1 MNEDNEVREENS
13 SDTQKGSSPPERSET
28 VDKEVSENNSENTV
42 SEKMDNNESSDSFT
56 SEKPDTSDS
65 SDTASA
71 VDKIIDAIKKE
82 LDSRTETE
90 ADSADIETS
99 GITDTDSEAAE
110 TGNNETDTEENSS
123 EVTHTGK
130 TRVKVYDSY
139 DPFDDEED
147 EEISVY
153 TIASASDLPPY
164 EATIVN
170 RLDNI
175 LTCAIITACCALL
188 ILFHTLK
195 RE

>member
-13 SDTQKGSSPPERSET
+13 SDSQKDSSPPERSEA
-28 VDKEVSENNSENTV
+28 DEKEVSERDTEDSV
-42 SEKMDNNESSDSFT
+42 SEKMDNNESSDSST

-65 SDTASA
+65 SDTVSA
-71 VDKIIDAIKKE
+71 VDEIIDAIKKE
-82 LDSRTETE
+82 LDSRAETE
-90 ADSADIETS
+90 ADSVDIETS

-110 TGNNETDTEENSS
+110 TGNNKTDTEENSS

-130 TRVKVYDSY
+130 TRVKVYDLL
-139 DPFDDEED
+139 DDEED
-147 EEISVY
+147 EEISAY

>member
-13 SDTQKGSSPPERSET
+13 SDTQKGSSPPERSKT
-28 VDKEVSENNSENTV
+28 VDKEVSEKDSENAV
-42 SEKMDNNESSDSFT
+42 SEKIDNNESSDSFT
-56 SEKPDTSDS
+56 FEKPDTSDS

-71 VDKIIDAIKKE
+71 VDEIIDAIKKE
-82 LDSRTETE
+82 LDSRAETE
-90 ADSADIETS
+90 ANSADTETS

-110 TGNNETDTEENSS
+110 TGNKETDTEENYS

-130 TRVKVYDSY
+130 TRAKVYDSL
-139 DPFDDEED
+139 DDEED
-147 EEISVY
+147 EEVSVY
-153 TIASASDLPPY
+153 MIASASDLPPY

>member
-13 SDTQKGSSPPERSET
+13 SDTQKGSSSPERSEA
-28 VDKEVSENNSENTV
+28 VDKEVSEKDSENTV
-42 SEKMDNNESSDSFT
+42 SEKMDNKESSDSFT

-71 VDKIIDAIKKE
+71 VNEIIDAIKKE
-82 LDSRTETE
+82 LDSRAETE
-90 ADSADIETS
+90 ADSVDIETS

-110 TGNNETDTEENSS
+110 TGNKETDTEENYS

-130 TRVKVYDSY
+130 TRAKVYDSL
-139 DPFDDEED
+139 DDEEE

-153 TIASASDLPPY
+153 TIASAFDLSPY

>member
-1 MNEDNEVREENS
+1 M
-13 SDTQKGSSPPERSET
+13 SEA
-28 VDKEVSENNSENTV
+28 VDKEVSEKDSENTV

-71 VDKIIDAIKKE
+71 VDEIIDAIKKE
-82 LDSRTETE
+82 LDSRAETE
-90 ADSADIETS
+90 ADSADTETS
-99 GITDTDSEAAE
+99 GRTDTDSEAAE
-110 TGNNETDTEENSS
+110 TGNKETDTEENYS
-123 EVTHTGK
+123 EVTCTGK
-130 TRVKVYDSY
+130 TRAKVYDLL
-139 DPFDDEED
+139 DNEED

-175 LTCAIITACCALL
+175 LTCAIITTCCALL

>member
-65 SDTASA
+65 SDTVSA
-71 VDKIIDAIKKE
+71 VDEIIDAIKKE
-82 LDSRTETE
+82 LDSRAETE
-90 ADSADIETS
+90 VDSADIETR

-110 TGNNETDTEENSS
+110 TGNKETDTEENYS

-130 TRVKVYDSY
+130 TRAKVYDSL
-139 DPFDDEED
+139 DDEED

-164 EATIVN
+164 EAPIVN

-188 ILFHTLK
+188 ILFHALK

>member
-13 SDTQKGSSPPERSET
+13 SDTQKGSSLPERSEA
-28 VDKEVSENNSENTV
+28 VDKEVSEKDSENTV
-42 SEKMDNNESSDSFT
+42 SEKMNNNESSDSFT

-65 SDTASA
+65 SDTTSA
-71 VDKIIDAIKKE
+71 VDEIIDAIKKE
-82 LDSRTETE
+82 LDSRAETE
-90 ADSADIETS
+90 ADSADTETS
-99 GITDTDSEAAE
+99 GITDTNSEAAE
-110 TGNNETDTEENSS
+110 TGNNETNTEENSS

>member
-13 SDTQKGSSPPERSET
+13 SDTQKGSSPPERSEA
-28 VDKEVSENNSENTV
+28 VDKEVSEKDSENTV
-42 SEKMDNNESSDSFT
+42 SEKMDNNESSDSST

-65 SDTASA
+65 PDTASA
-71 VDKIIDAIKKE
+71 VDEIIDAIKKE
-82 LDSRTETE
+82 LDSRAETE
-90 ADSADIETS
+90 ADSVDIETS
-99 GITDTDSEAAE
+99 GIIDTDSEAAE
-110 TGNNETDTEENSS
+110 TGNNETDTEENYS

-130 TRVKVYDSY
+130 THAKVYDSL
-139 DPFDDEED
+139 DDEED